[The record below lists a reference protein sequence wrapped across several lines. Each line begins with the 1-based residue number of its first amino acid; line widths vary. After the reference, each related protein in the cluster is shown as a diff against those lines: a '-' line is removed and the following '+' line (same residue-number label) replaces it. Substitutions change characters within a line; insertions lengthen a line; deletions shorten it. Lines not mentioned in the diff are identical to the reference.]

1 MKSTDLLQLVDNFQK
16 AGKTLAVYVARR
28 LVVSGSTRDSNT
40 FTLKKILTLII
51 VLLPFKGTSSPARD
65 ARTSITGT
73 ANQSRNQQNQ
83 LEANS
88 DSDYEGDEWGEE
100 GWQEDEWGD
109 EKVRRY
115 MKRVSFFACRLVL
128 NVFIF
133 DVGFDEQC

>member
-1 MKSTDLLQLVDNFQK
+1 M
-16 AGKTLAVYVARR
+16 
-28 LVVSGSTRDSNT
+28 
-40 FTLKKILTLII
+40 I

-73 ANQSRNQQNQ
+73 ANQARNQENQ

-100 GWQEDEWGD
+100 GWQEDEWGN

-115 MKRVSFFACRLVL
+115 MKRGSFFACRLL
-128 NVFIF
+128 MSVFIF
-133 DVGFDEQC
+133 HVGLDEQC